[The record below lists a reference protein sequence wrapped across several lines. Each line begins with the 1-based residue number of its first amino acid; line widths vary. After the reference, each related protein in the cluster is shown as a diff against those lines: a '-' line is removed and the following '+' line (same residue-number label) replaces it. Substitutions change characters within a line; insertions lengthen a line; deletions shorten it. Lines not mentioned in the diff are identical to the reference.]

1 MNYYWEKYECG
12 VFFLLTNSRSHAE
25 NNIKITVSL
34 VTQFPFCRIFAQNY
48 PGISLL
54 LFSLLPLMLTTCIPF
69 AKWSAAQGTQYN
81 EMLTLLDYSWA
92 SDTNGLLT
100 LIFIFCSRIQ
110 PNSFIV
116 VVLATFGLPQSVTV
130 FVLILKLF
138 MCFGQLF
145 CWVFLNDFRSLYKSA
160 SWSGSYFNI
169 CISWVFVFV

>member
-1 MNYYWEKYECG
+1 
-12 VFFLLTNSRSHAE
+12 
-25 NNIKITVSL
+25 
-34 VTQFPFCRIFAQNY
+34 
-48 PGISLL
+48 
-54 LFSLLPLMLTTCIPF
+54 MLTTCIPF

-145 CWVFLNDFRSLYKSA
+145 C
-160 SWSGSYFNI
+160 
-169 CISWVFVFV
+169 